1 MMPLK
6 RAVAT
11 TAEGSVPLNA
21 STEAP
26 ESTETITERY
36 TRLVIEV

>member
-1 MMPLK
+1 MPPK
-6 RAVAT
+6 RAAAM
-11 TAEGSVPLNA
+11 TAEGSVSLDT